1 MAWKERQILTAYQTA
16 KRKTEKYVKEIE
28 RQYGYCADPN
38 LPCWKNVENYMLQ
51 MYAYLICAR
60 TMALVM
66 AQHMANV
73 NAKKTISDFI
83 VNTMVGIM
91 IKCLID
97 YDE

>member
-1 MAWKERQILTAYQTA
+1 
-16 KRKTEKYVKEIE
+16 
-28 RQYGYCADPN
+28 
-38 LPCWKNVENYMLQ
+38 MLQ

-91 IKCLID
+91 IKCLIAH
-97 YDE
+97 DEDIFINPHVFNHLNSRG